1 MSHIVIVLLIGTII
15 ALVGMSGRPTIAA
28 DAPAAIAKVRIGTYD
43 SRAVALAWGRS
54 KAAMKDISDRTA
66 EHKKAKAEGN
76 DKLVKQIEE
85 EMKVRQDK
93 MHWQVFG
100 DWNID
105 DVLVKIRPNY
115 PAIAQKA
122 GVVAIVP
129 RAEFKDASV
138 ETVDVTEL
146 MAEQFAPDSKTKA
159 IMKDMASKPPL
170 VFEEMRKVNTKD

>member
-1 MSHIVIVLLIGTII
+1 MPWNARIHITLCMSNKI
-15 ALVGMSGRPTIAA
+15 
-28 DAPAAIAKVRIGTYD
+28 RIGTYD

-54 KAAMKDISDRTA
+54 AVAMKEISSRRP
-66 EHKKAKAEGN
+66 EYEKAKAEGN
-76 DKLVKQIEE
+76 DKRMKEIEE

-146 MAEQFAPDSKTKA
+146 MAEQFAPDAKTKA
-159 IMKDMASKPPL
+159 IMKDIATKPPL
-170 VFEEMRKVNTKD
+170 VFEEMRKVRTED